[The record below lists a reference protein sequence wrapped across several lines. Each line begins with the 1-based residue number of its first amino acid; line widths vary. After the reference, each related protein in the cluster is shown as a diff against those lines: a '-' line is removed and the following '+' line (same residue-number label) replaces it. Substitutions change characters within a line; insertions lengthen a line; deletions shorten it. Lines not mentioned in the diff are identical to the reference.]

1 MTESKPCGI
10 SSYHFNHEWDDGRD
24 EYWCPG
30 VAEYCDLSA
39 DPCQRCIDMAGG
51 FTPDPIN
58 PLCPRAVPLDVVE
71 RAADAYNKRWSYT
84 TKDSGQREEYDS
96 GMVRDTQ
103 EGKSR
108 FDLVIP
114 KGMPYDEQL
123 LTRWANLMARGAEK
137 YGDRNWEQGEGVA
150 EMDRALASAFRH
162 FMQWFTNETDED
174 HAAAILFNVQQVEY
188 LKWKMRSPKK
198 GSPKL
203 MEER

>member
-1 MTESKPCGI
+1 MTKPCGI
-10 SSYHFNHEWDDGRD
+10 SSYHLDHEWGQGRD
-24 EYWCPG
+24 EHWCPG
-30 VAEYCDLSA
+30 VAEYCDLST
-39 DPCQRCIDMAGG
+39 DPCQRCIDAAGA
-51 FTPDPIN
+51 FAPDPNN
-58 PLCPRAVPLDVVE
+58 PLCPRSVLFDT
-71 RAADAYNKRWSYT
+71 YNKRWSYP

-108 FDLVIP
+108 FDLVVP
-114 KGMPYDEQL
+114 KGMPYGEQL
-123 LTRWANLMARGAEK
+123 LTRWADLMARGAEK
-137 YGDRNWEQGEGVA
+137 YGDRNWEQGEGTA

-198 GSPKL
+198 GSPKKVNTPL